1 MENWPE
7 RPDWP
12 VSRVVESLGPF
23 FGGIPDATV
32 FAFNPPA
39 IRGLGQAC
47 GFELQ
52 IRDESGRGL
61 EVLQQATDA
70 FLAAAQE
77 DPRIGRALTTFN
89 AQSPQQRVRIDR
101 EEHLKPGIPAENVNN
116 TFWTMLG
123 SACVNDFNHFGRV
136 YRVYAQADAPFRQ
149 TENDLLDL
157 QVRNAAGSMTPLDS
171 FVRLE
176 LMVGPQNVV
185 RCNHATSA
193 TVNGSATPGV
203 RSGQTLGTAVVA
215 GMVLATAPGLL
226 LTPVFYA
233 VIQRAKERLRPGAD
247 SAAEESESA
256 APVDD

>member
-123 SACVNDFNHFGRV
+123 SACVNDFNHFAASTGCTPRRMLPSGRP
-136 YRVYAQADAPFRQ
+136 RTTCSTFRCE
-149 TENDLLDL
+149 T
-157 QVRNAAGSMTPLDS
+157 A
-171 FVRLE
+171 
-176 LMVGPQNVV
+176 
-185 RCNHATSA
+185 HA
-193 TVNGSATPGV
+193 
-203 RSGQTLGTAVVA
+203 R
-215 GMVLATAPGLL
+215 
-226 LTPVFYA
+226 
-233 VIQRAKERLRPGAD
+233 
-247 SAAEESESA
+247 
-256 APVDD
+256 